1 MRRSVL
7 SLGVVLIVLTF
18 LSCVQQTN
26 PVVEETMSTEA
37 DIEAVN
43 KAIEAWI
50 DNVNAN
56 DPDGLIGLT
65 CSDLE
70 VIPPGEHPVS
80 DVEAQ
85 NLYRSFMEHSTVAL
99 KPTTT
104 EVVVSGD
111 WAFRRYG
118 YELTLT
124 PKDGGGPFI
133 MIGHGIHMFKRQED
147 GSWCL
152 AKDLW
157 NSVPPPSDAP

>member
-1 MRRSVL
+1 MRQSIL
-7 SLGVVLIVLTF
+7 LLGVMLMALTL
-18 LSCVQQTN
+18 LSCGQQN
-26 PVVEETMSTEA
+26 KPVAEETMSTES

-43 KAIEAWI
+43 NVIEAWI

-124 PKDGGGPFI
+124 PKTGGDPLI
-133 MIGHGIHMFKRQED
+133 VSGHGIHMFKRLED